1 MKLSY
6 AVSLQK
12 TGLNFIAQ
20 EDWVDKARVL
30 SCLGYDGIELS
41 IRDPRQLKIK
51 DIDKVLCRYALNLTA
66 IGTGQIFNDDGLSL
80 SSSKKNI
87 RQKAI
92 QRIKRHID
100 IAKAFDSLV
109 IIGLA
114 RGKNN
119 GIRDDRNDSH
129 RKSLLES
136 FRHLCD
142 YASRHRVIIAIEP
155 INRYEVSF
163 LNNAGEALRFISE
176 IKCSYLR
183 ILLDTFHMNIEEKDF
198 IGPISQAGRLVSYV
212 HLSDNNR
219 LCPGRGHIDFKEI
232 ISALKKIKYKGYLSA
247 EILPLPDFKSCAK
260 EFHKFVER
268 LL

>member
-12 TGLNFIAQ
+12 TGFNFIAQ
-20 EDWVDKARVL
+20 EDWVNKAKVL
-30 SCLGYDGIELS
+30 SYLGYDGIELS
-41 IRDPRQLKIK
+41 IRDPRQIKITN
-51 DIDKVLCRYALNLTA
+51 IEMVLSRYALKLAA

-92 QRIKRHID
+92 KRIKSNID

-114 RGKNN
+114 RGKSN
-119 GIRDDRNDSH
+119 GIQDRNDSY

-136 FRHLCD
+136 FRQLCD
-142 YASRHRVIIAIEP
+142 YASKRNVTIAIEP

-163 LNNAGEALRFISE
+163 LNNVGEAVRFISE
-176 IKCSYLR
+176 VKCSCLR

-198 IGPISQAGRLVSYV
+198 IAPISQAGRLVSYV

-247 EILPLPDFKSCAK
+247 EILPMPSFKSCAK
-260 EFHKFVER
+260 EFHNYVER
-268 LL
+268 LI